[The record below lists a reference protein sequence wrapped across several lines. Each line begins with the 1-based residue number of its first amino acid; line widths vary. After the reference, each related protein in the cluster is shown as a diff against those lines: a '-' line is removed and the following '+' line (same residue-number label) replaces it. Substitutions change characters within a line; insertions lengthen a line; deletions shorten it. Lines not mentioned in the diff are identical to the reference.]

1 MENHLNKIEKII
13 SNNYWTNW
21 IGLSRTLLA
30 SSLTLTLLLN
40 DRITLF
46 YTGLQ
51 NETFPKFQQIEFN
64 LFSWF
69 DNLENGVIFSI
80 LLLIPVII
88 GYFPRYTCIM
98 HWFVSYSF
106 LNTSTVIDGGDQ
118 VASIITFLL
127 IPICIFDGRKWH
139 WSIEEKEKSFIAKTV
154 ATFAFLLLTFQIS
167 IIYFFSAVGK
177 FKVSEWING
186 TAIYYWL
193 THPLFGAVEY
203 FNPLINIILKN
214 PILTAFLN
222 WSVLILE
229 LAIAVSIFWINN
241 NHKRYLLRIAI
252 LFHFFIA
259 LFLGIVSF
267 SITMIACLVLLLISK
282 NNNYEF
288 NVSTFRYPFNY
299 ISNLLFYSAK
309 KN

>member
-1 MENHLNKIEKII
+1 MENHLNIIEKII
-13 SNNYWTNW
+13 SKNYWTNW
-21 IGLSRTLLA
+21 LGLSRTLLA
-30 SSLTLTLLLN
+30 LSLILTLLLN
-40 DRITLF
+40 DKTTLF

-51 NETFPKFQQIEFN
+51 NESFPKFQQIEFN

-69 DNLENGVIFSI
+69 VNFESAVIFSI
-80 LLLIPVII
+80 VLLIPVLI
-88 GYFPRYTCIM
+88 GFLPRYTCFI
-98 HWFVSYSF
+98 HWFVTYSF
-106 LNTSTVIDGGDQ
+106 LNTSMVIDGGDQ

-127 IPICIFDGRKWH
+127 IPICTFDDRKWH

-177 FKVSEWING
+177 FKVAEWTNG

-229 LAIAVSIFWINN
+229 LAIAISIFWTNN
-241 NHKRYLLRIAI
+241 NHKKILLQIGI
-252 LFHFFIA
+252 VFHFFIL

-267 SITMIACLVLLLISK
+267 SITMTACLILLLITK
-282 NNNYEF
+282 NKNYEF
-288 NVSTFRYPFNY
+288 SIPSFTYSFNY
-299 ISNLLFYSAK
+299 ISNLLSTSAK